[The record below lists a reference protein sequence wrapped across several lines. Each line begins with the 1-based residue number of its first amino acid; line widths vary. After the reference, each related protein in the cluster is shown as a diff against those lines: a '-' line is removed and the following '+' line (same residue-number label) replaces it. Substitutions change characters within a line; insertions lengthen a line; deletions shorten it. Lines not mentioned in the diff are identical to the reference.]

1 MSDAV
6 RISISAWAALIVS
19 GCAVG
24 PDYHPPALPAGSQSP
39 LENISPDLE
48 STTDT
53 PDAWWRLYT
62 DPQLDAFIL
71 ESFRANRD
79 LAAAQANL
87 ASARA
92 VLDETRAGRLPDTD
106 VHLSGTYGR
115 DPATDEIL
123 ELGGNRPRTTWIL
136 EDIFSLTYE
145 LDLFGHVTRE
155 IEEAKDEAQAAAAA
169 RDTLRAAVA
178 AETARA
184 YVHICTLGIELA
196 VARQSAD
203 VTARE
208 AQIASDRHDAG
219 ANSSFD
225 VVRTQGLAASTKS
238 EVPELDGERKV
249 TLYEL
254 TALLGRTPQNAPV
267 QALDCASAPQLA
279 GRVPIGDGAALLR
292 RRPDVREAERELAAA
307 TARIGVATADLYPRV
322 SLTGFYGGVGANL
335 PSLSKEEGLA
345 WGVGPSISWAFP
357 NQSAPRARVREA
369 EAGSQAALDHF
380 DSVVLKA
387 LRETEQ
393 ALAHYRADLDSRGS
407 LVLAQTKADK
417 AYRFAH
423 DAFLSGSISTLD
435 VLTSEQAL
443 VSANGDV
450 AKSDAAI
457 ADDQIALFQALGGGW
472 MTAAEAAKQQMP
484 RHD

>member
-1 MSDAV
+1 MSGIGRPTV
-6 RISISAWAALIVS
+6 SALTALIVA
-19 GCAVG
+19 GCTVG

-39 LENISPDLE
+39 LVNISPDIE
-48 STTDT
+48 TAADT
-53 PDAWWRLYT
+53 PDAWWRLYS
-62 DPQLDAFIL
+62 DPRLDAFIR
-71 ESFRANRD
+71 EAFRANRD
-79 LAAAQANL
+79 IAAAQANL

-92 VLDETRAGRLPDTD
+92 VLDEARAGRLPDTD

-115 DPATDEIL
+115 DPVTDEIL

-136 EDIFSLTYE
+136 EDILSLTYE

-155 IEEAKDEAQAAAAA
+155 IEEAKDEAEAAAAA

-184 YVHICTLGIELA
+184 YVQICTLGIELS
-196 VARQSAD
+196 VAKQSAD
-203 VTARE
+203 VTAHE
-208 AQIASDRHDAG
+208 AQITSDRHDAG
-219 ANSSFD
+219 ANSLFD
-225 VVRTQGLAASTKS
+225 VVRSQGLAASTKA
-238 EVPELDGERKV
+238 EIPELDGERKI

-267 QALDCASAPQLA
+267 EALDCASAPQLA
-279 GRVPIGDGAALLR
+279 GRIPVGNGASLLR

-307 TARIGVATADLYPRV
+307 TAGIGVATADLYPRI

-345 WGVGPSISWAFP
+345 WGVGPSISWTFP
-357 NQSAPRARVREA
+357 NQSAPRARVRAA
-369 EAGSQAALDHF
+369 EAGSRAALDHF

-387 LRETEQ
+387 LQETEQ
-393 ALAHYRADLDSRGS
+393 ALVRYRSDLDSRTS
-407 LVLAQTKADK
+407 LDLAQAKADT

-435 VLTSEQAL
+435 VLTSEESL
-443 VSANGDV
+443 VSANSAV
-450 AKSDAAI
+450 AKSDTAI

-472 MTAAEAAKQQMP
+472 MTATEAAK
-484 RHD
+484 

>member
-1 MSDAV
+1 MNIRGCFPVSV
-6 RISISAWAALIVS
+6 FVALIVC

-24 PDYHPPALPAGSQSP
+24 PDYHAPELPAGSQSA
-39 LENISPDLE
+39 LVNTDAKVE
-48 STTDT
+48 SVADT
-53 PDAWWRLYT
+53 PDAWWRLYS
-62 DPQLDAFIL
+62 DPKLNTYIL
-71 ESFRANRD
+71 EAFRANRD
-79 LAAAQANL
+79 LAAARANL

-92 VLDETRAGRLPDTD
+92 VLDEARAGRLPDTD

-123 ELGGNRPRTTWIL
+123 ELGGHRPRTTWIL
-136 EDIFSLTYE
+136 EDLLSLTYE

-178 AETARA
+178 AETAKA
-184 YVHICTLGIELA
+184 YVRICTLGIELA

-203 VTARE
+203 VTAHE
-208 AQIASDRHDAG
+208 AQIASDRHEAG
-219 ANSSFD
+219 ANSLFD
-225 VVRTQGLAASTKS
+225 VVRTQGLAASTRAD
-238 EVPELDGERKV
+238 VPELDGERKV

-267 QALDCASAPQLA
+267 ETLECTSAPQLA
-279 GRVPIGDGAALLR
+279 GRLPVGDGASLLR
-292 RRPDVREAERELAAA
+292 RRPDVREAERDLAAA
-307 TARIGVATADLYPRV
+307 TARIGVATADLYPRI
-322 SLTGFYGGVGANL
+322 SLTGFYGGVGTNL

-369 EAGSQAALDHF
+369 EAGSEAALDHF
-380 DSVVLKA
+380 DAVVLKA
-387 LRETEQ
+387 LQETEQ
-393 ALAHYRADLDSRGS
+393 ALARYRADLDSRGS
-407 LVLAQTKADK
+407 LDVAQTKADK
-417 AYRFAH
+417 AYHFAH
-423 DAFLSGSISTLD
+423 DAFLSGSITTLD
-435 VLTSEQAL
+435 VLTSEEAL
-443 VSANGDV
+443 VSANSAV

-472 MTAAEAAKQQMP
+472 MTAAEAAK
-484 RHD
+484 